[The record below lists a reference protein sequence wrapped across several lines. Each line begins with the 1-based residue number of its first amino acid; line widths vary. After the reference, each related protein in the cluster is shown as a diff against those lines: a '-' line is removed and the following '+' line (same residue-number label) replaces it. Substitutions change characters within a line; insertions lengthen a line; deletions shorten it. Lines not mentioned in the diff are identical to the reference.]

1 MEIPRSRPLGTV
13 PLSPP
18 MTLRSNFRTDPARWG
33 RLSAVQSGSRATPLL
48 QVRNLSAGYGHVRVL
63 FGVSFSLAR
72 SETVALLGA
81 NGAGKTTLL
90 RTLGGLLMPT
100 EGVVRFGER
109 NITFTEPE
117 TRFQVGMVQLRG
129 GEGTFAAL
137 SVGDNLR
144 AALLGA
150 GLRRAEMLERREE
163 VLAVFPALAERLGDA
178 ARDLSGGQ
186 RQMLSLAMVLQHQ
199 PELLLIDELSLG
211 LAPIVVQEL
220 LEALRRLREQGRTM
234 LVVEQSVSVAL
245 ELADRAMFL
254 ENGRIIFEGPASELR
269 QRDDLLHA
277 AFLGGPGEAA
287 EQNAA
292 GTVEP

>member
-1 MEIPRSRPLGTV
+1 M
-13 PLSPP
+13 
-18 MTLRSNFRTDPARWG
+18 
-33 RLSAVQSGSRATPLL
+33 L

-100 EGVVRFGER
+100 EGAVRLGAR
-109 NITFTEPE
+109 NVTFSEPE
-117 TRFQVGMVQLRG
+117 TRFRNGMVQLRG
-129 GEGTFAAL
+129 GEGTFAPL

-144 AALLGA
+144 AALIGT
-150 GLRRAEMLERREE
+150 GMRRAEVLERRDE
-163 VLAVFPALAERLGDA
+163 VLTVFPALADRLDDL

-186 RQMLSLAMVLQHQ
+186 RQMLALAMVLQHR

-220 LEALRRLREQGRTM
+220 LGALARLREQGRTI
-234 LVVEQSVSVAL
+234 LVVEQSVSLAL
-245 ELADRAMFL
+245 DLADRAMFL
-254 ENGRIIFEGPASELR
+254 ENGRVIFEGRSEELQQR
-269 QRDDLLHA
+269 QDLLRA
-277 AFLGGPGEAA
+277 AFLGGSETASASAA
-287 EQNAA
+287 G

>member
-1 MEIPRSRPLGTV
+1 MDSDPFG
-13 PLSPP
+13 
-18 MTLRSNFRTDPARWG
+18 FGTDPAAWG
-33 RLSAVQSGSRATPLL
+33 RLSAVKSPPRAAPLL

-63 FGVSFSLAR
+63 FGVTFSLAR

-100 EGVVRFGER
+100 EGAVRLGTR
-109 NITFTEPE
+109 NITFAEPE
-117 TRFQVGMVQLRG
+117 TRFRIGMVQLRG

-144 AALLGA
+144 AALIGA
-150 GLRRAEMLERREE
+150 GLRRAEVLERQEE
-163 VLAVFPALAERLGDA
+163 VLAVFPALAERLADP

-186 RQMLSLAMVLQHQ
+186 RQMLALAMVLQHR

-220 LEALRRLREQGRTM
+220 LGALEQLREQGRTM
-234 LVVEQSVSVAL
+234 LVVEQSVSLAL
-245 ELADRAMFL
+245 DLADRAMFL
-254 ENGRIIFEGPASELR
+254 ENGRVVFEGRADELR
-269 QRDDLLHA
+269 KRDDLLRA
-277 AFLGGPGEAA
+277 AFLGDPRLR
-287 EQNAA
+287 
-292 GTVEP
+292 P

>member
-1 MEIPRSRPLGTV
+1 M
-13 PLSPP
+13 
-18 MTLRSNFRTDPARWG
+18 
-33 RLSAVQSGSRATPLL
+33 
-48 QVRNLSAGYGHVRVL
+48 L

-90 RTLGGLLMPT
+90 RTLGGLLEPT
-100 EGVVRFGER
+100 EGAVRLGGR

-117 TRFQVGMVQLRG
+117 ARFRIGMVQLRG
-129 GEGTFAAL
+129 GEGTFAPL

-150 GLRRAEMLERREE
+150 DLRRPEMLERRDE
-163 VLAVFPALAERLGDA
+163 VLAVFPALAERLADP

-186 RQMLSLAMVLQHQ
+186 RQMLALAMVLQHR

-211 LAPIVVQEL
+211 LAPIVVHEL
-220 LEALRRLREQGRTM
+220 LEALGRLREQGRTM

-245 ELADRAMFL
+245 DLADRAMFL
-254 ENGRIIFEGPASELR
+254 DSGRVVFEGRSEEL
-269 QRDDLLHA
+269 A
-277 AFLGGPGEAA
+277 AARRSAAGSLPGRAGGGRRADTRG
-287 EQNAA
+287 
-292 GTVEP
+292 GTVES

>member
-1 MEIPRSRPLGTV
+1 M
-13 PLSPP
+13 
-18 MTLRSNFRTDPARWG
+18 
-33 RLSAVQSGSRATPLL
+33 
-48 QVRNLSAGYGHVRVL
+48 L

-90 RTLGGLLMPT
+90 RTLGGLLEPT
-100 EGVVRFGER
+100 EGAVRLGGR

-117 TRFQVGMVQLRG
+117 ARFRIGMVQLRG
-129 GEGTFAAL
+129 GEGTFAPL
-137 SVGDNLR
+137 SVGDNLH

-150 GLRRAEMLERREE
+150 DLRRPEMLERRDE
-163 VLAVFPALAERLGDA
+163 VLAVFPALAERLADP

-186 RQMLSLAMVLQHQ
+186 RQMLALAMVLQHR

-220 LEALRRLREQGRTM
+220 LGALAQLREQGRTM

-245 ELADRAMFL
+245 KPRRPRHVPRERSR
-254 ENGRIIFEGPASELR
+254 GLR
-269 QRDDLLHA
+269 GTLRGVA
-277 AFLGGPGEAA
+277 AA
-287 EQNAA
+287 
-292 GTVEP
+292 

>member
-1 MEIPRSRPLGTV
+1 M
-13 PLSPP
+13 
-18 MTLRSNFRTDPARWG
+18 
-33 RLSAVQSGSRATPLL
+33 L

-100 EGVVRFGER
+100 EGAVRLGAR
-109 NITFTEPE
+109 NVTFSEPE
-117 TRFQVGMVQLRG
+117 TRFRNGMVQLRG
-129 GEGTFAAL
+129 GEGTFAPL

-144 AALLGA
+144 AALIGT
-150 GLRRAEMLERREE
+150 GMRRAEVLKRRDE
-163 VLAVFPALAERLGDA
+163 VLTVFPALADRLDDP

-186 RQMLSLAMVLQHQ
+186 RQMLALAMVLQHR

-220 LEALRRLREQGRTM
+220 LGALARLREQGRTM
-234 LVVEQSVSVAL
+234 LVVEQSVSLAL
-245 ELADRAMFL
+245 DLADRAMFL
-254 ENGRIIFEGPASELR
+254 ENGRVIFEGRSEELQQR
-269 QRDDLLHA
+269 QDLLRA
-277 AFLGGPGEAA
+277 AFLGGSETASASAA
-287 EQNAA
+287 G